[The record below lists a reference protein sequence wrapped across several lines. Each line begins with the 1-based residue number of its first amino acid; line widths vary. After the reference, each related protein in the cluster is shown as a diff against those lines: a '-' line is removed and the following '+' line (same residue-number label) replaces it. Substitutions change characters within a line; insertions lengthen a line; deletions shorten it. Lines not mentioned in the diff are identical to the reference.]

1 MRKLL
6 LTLLTV
12 VMSFTAFAAEPSILY
27 ERGTDTAWSDNDL
40 SEWVNDNANYV
51 SQTIEGGLKMTGT
64 NSGWNSTKELTYTS
78 NSIVTLTATLNG
90 GSATG
95 RTGSYDFIQLG
106 NTKVCMN
113 GQDSNAFI
121 TIGDNETALNGFTR
135 KGDYSVSII
144 VNQATN
150 DVSVTVSGSSSGTAE
165 GKLSEPLPNNVV
177 VGHYKAGKEGYEI
190 SPILKSIKITEEIQE
205 VSLASYTVNY
215 LFEGTTIKT
224 ESGEIAVGAEVSATS
239 PLTIDDQKYYFAD
252 GATTSMTI
260 EAGGDNILNVDM
272 RKAYIYNYTVK
283 NNVND
288 DVKTGSCI
296 EGESVSF
303 PFNRYILDGNGT
315 VWIKDA
321 NKTNPW
327 YGVSFTPDSDGYVET
342 LNYTAT
348 DKTDGIFFSEAEN
361 IEGMS
366 EATGSN
372 ADIRCSN
379 AAGGYASEAIT
390 VCKLKPGDYKVS
402 IGIWGNA
409 GSKFTIKAENDTIL
423 SAETQGYWLET
434 PPEPFTLTSE
444 TDLTFEGADGAHP
457 LDYILITGEVKSI
470 ADYTIKFVDEND
482 VEIKPA
488 VKGSGF
494 VGTAIEI
501 PEEDKKDFIDED
513 GIPYIFDGVEPE
525 TPTIGEEGTTVTV
538 KYHKMSEVK
547 YTVKF
552 VDQDG
557 KEIKEAEERTGDAGA
572 AAAISEEDKKD
583 LVIDGV
589 TYVYASDNTKDL
601 TYDYDGSTV
610 VIISYNKVVDYT
622 IKFVDEK
629 GNDIQA
635 PKTVSGPIGSEITLP
650 ENYLKNIYVDGKRYI
665 FVSNDLASNPTI
677 TAEGTIVTITYRLP
691 EIGEVITILDQTFA
705 TDEPLAE
712 SSEYSWGENLN
723 INGNGLYMT
732 NSGNAANNYED
743 KDFITFSNPIGGE
756 NQEVNISY
764 STYMDNDFGQKYCDF
779 QINYFNSDNEFVF
792 GIHEYIGDITAGN
805 NKTWEKKSY
814 IVTAN
819 ENAEKTFTELPKCNV
834 VKKETIEVNLD
845 IKFSG
850 NNAVIAIG
858 GNSYSAYTAS
868 PCIKSIKLSVT
879 NGSDQG
885 RGLNIKN
892 FVVKT
897 TEVEPITIANYTINY
912 VCDGVSIKEETQ
924 TAEIG
929 SEITLTEAQTSDFF
943 NEDKTVKYIYVSN
956 DAEGKTVASDGS
968 AVVTITYREAAT
980 WNYTVKN
987 NVNSEEI
994 KGTVFEGEPATVA
1007 YHRYILNDGKVYI
1020 KNPGKDTPH
1029 KYTFTPAEDGEEKTL
1044 EYTEYADNGIFFTEG
1059 EDIEGM
1065 TETTKGN
1072 ADVRSS
1078 NGLGGYSSESVN
1090 VCTLKPGQYIVRI
1103 AASGTKDKELTVM
1116 LGEEVFTATTNGSW
1130 SEFSSEEFTVE
1141 ADTELSFEGAAD
1153 GYPLDYIL
1161 ITGTEFGEATGI
1173 EITDKEGQKIE
1184 TLELVSGEEYQLGTA
1199 ITPEHVSDDTVNW
1212 SSADET
1218 VATVDENGKVTA
1230 VANGKKTTIT
1240 ATCGNVSASIV
1251 VKSHALVGD
1260 AKMDGK
1266 VEISDAVDIANY
1278 VVGKK
1283 TVADED
1289 LEFYLK
1295 AANANGDEDGR
1306 ITFADASATVKI
1318 ALDASASASTQSR
1331 IRADY
1336 DESADALVIGRASS
1350 GSRGTVIPVSL
1361 ENAGAYVAFQA
1372 DIILPEGMD
1381 VEVKAADAVAATH
1394 TLMTKKHADNHIRVA
1409 LFNFGGN
1416 TFAAGEAPV
1425 IEIVT
1430 DSFVSASD
1438 IVITDI
1444 IASDAD
1450 ANASVLASKTA
1461 ATNGVA
1467 AIGLDED
1474 APVKVYDINGIY
1486 VSDTME
1492 GLQQGTYIVRQGET
1506 AKTVRIR

>member
-1 MRKLL
+1 MKKLFIMTLAL
-6 LTLLTV
+6 LFCTWVHTR
-12 VMSFTAFAAEPSILY
+12 AE
-27 ERGTDTAWSDNDL
+27 
-40 SEWVNDNANYV
+40 
-51 SQTIEGGLKMTGT
+51 
-64 NSGWNSTKELTYTS
+64 
-78 NSIVTLTATLNG
+78 
-90 GSATG
+90 
-95 RTGSYDFIQLG
+95 
-106 NTKVCMN
+106 
-113 GQDSNAFI
+113 
-121 TIGDNETALNGFTR
+121 
-135 KGDYSVSII
+135 
-144 VNQATN
+144 
-150 DVSVTVSGSSSGTAE
+150 
-165 GKLSEPLPNNVV
+165 
-177 VGHYKAGKEGYEI
+177 
-190 SPILKSIKITEEIQE
+190 
-205 VSLASYTVNY
+205 
-215 LFEGTTIKT
+215 EGTTPATVKMT
-224 ESGEIAVGAEVSATS
+224 YVNFDEPDKAYGEILAGETATS
-239 PLTIDDQKYYFAD
+239 GYNKINKNEVVLANTGWEVNYITYLQVTVPAIQGNITGVTLSFEASGSTDSKR
-252 GATTSMTI
+252 ATTWGLGYNSSVWTSDMTYNTADKSI
-260 EAGGDNILNVDM
+260 TTFGETPSTTTTSKTSFEKLSFDITDVIKNVGENESITLLVYETAPAGGYIKNPSVDITWTTASTYDVTFSETSGTENVTVTVNGSDVTSGASLTDGIYKFTATAYGYKDYTGEFTVAGANLNVEFAM
-272 RKAYIYNYTVK
+272 VPKAKWSYSVK

-288 DVKTGSCI
+288 QVKTGTSF
-296 EGESVSF
+296 EGESVTE
-303 PFNRYILDGNGT
+303 PFSRYILADDGT
-315 VWIKDA
+315 VWMKSVG
-321 NKTNPW
+321 NTSS
-327 YGVSFTPDSDGYVET
+327 YTVSFTPDKDDYEYAIEYSK
-342 LNYTAT
+342 T
-348 DKTDGIFFSEAEN
+348 DITDGIFFKEAEDEYYDG
-361 IEGMS
+361 ILTS
-366 EATGSN
+366 AATAGNRGSN
-372 ADIRCSN
+372 YL
-379 AAGGYASEAIT
+379 GGYGNGVLYT
-390 VCKLKPGDYKVS
+390 LKPGTY
-402 IGIWGNA
+402 NF
-409 GSKFTIKAENDTIL
+409 KFTAFS
-423 SAETQGYWLET
+423 SAKTPATLKLMAGEKEIISVTPGTKFEETSTPSPVDISEET
-434 PPEPFTLTSE
+434 PLTIE
-444 TDLTFEGADGAHP
+444 GTDKNNV

-470 ADYTIKFVDEND
+470 ADYTIKFVDENG

-488 VKGSGF
+488 VTGSGF

-501 PEEDKKDFIDED
+501 PEEDKKDFTDED
-513 GIPYIFDGVEPE
+513 GTPYIFDGVEPE
-525 TPTIGEEGTTVTV
+525 TPTIGEEGTTITV

-552 VDQDG
+552 SDQDG
-557 KEIKEAEERTGDAGA
+557 KEIKEAEERTGDAGSS
-572 AAAISEEDKKD
+572 AAISEEDKKD
-583 LVIDGV
+583 LVIEGV

-601 TYDYDGSTV
+601 TYSYDGSTV
-610 VIISYNKVVDYT
+610 VIITYNKVVDYT

-629 GNDIQA
+629 GNEIKA
-635 PKTVSGPIGSEITLP
+635 PETKSGPIGSEITLP

-705 TDEPLAE
+705 TNELLTE
-712 SSEYSWGENLN
+712 SSEYIWGEDLN

-743 KDFITFSNPIGGE
+743 KDFITFTNPIGGE

-929 SEITLTEAQTSDFF
+929 SEISLTEAQTSNFF
-943 NEDKTVKYIYVSN
+943 NEDETVKYIYVSN
-956 DAEGKTVASDGS
+956 DADGQTVASDGS
-968 AVVTITYREAAT
+968 TVVTITYREAAT

-987 NVNSEEI
+987 NVNADEV
-994 KGTVFEGEPATVA
+994 KGSVLEGEGASVA
-1007 YHRYILNDGKVYI
+1007 FHRYILEDGKVYI
-1020 KNPGKDTPH
+1020 NDPGSRSP
-1029 KYTFTPAEDGEEKTL
+1029 YTYAFTPDKDGYEATI
-1044 EYTEYADNGIFFTEG
+1044 EYKEYVDDAIYFVEA
-1059 EDIEGM
+1059 EDIEGINQ
-1065 TETTKGN
+1065 EFKN
-1072 ADVRSS
+1072 ASARSS
-1078 NGLGGYSSESVN
+1078 YAGGGY
-1090 VCTLKPGQYIVRI
+1090 T
-1103 AASGTKDKELTVM
+1103 
-1116 LGEEVFTATTNGSW
+1116 GEEPVTVYTLQPGTYTVEMASMGGKSGDTDVVYTVKAGEETIIEDISNGSW
-1130 SEFSSEEFTVE
+1130 HKTAKEFTVKTE
-1141 ADTELSFEGAAD
+1141 TELTIVGGTASKPF
-1153 GYPLDYIL
+1153 DYIL

-1184 TLELVSGEEYQLGTA
+1184 TLELVSGEEYQLGAA

-1230 VANGKKTTIT
+1230 IANGKKTTIT

-1251 VKSHALVGD
+1251 VKSHAQVGD

-1266 VEISDAVDIANY
+1266 VEINDAIDIANY

-1283 TVADED
+1283 IVADED
-1289 LEFYLK
+1289 LDFYRK
-1295 AANANGDEDGR
+1295 AANANGDEEGL

-1318 ALDASASASTQSR
+1318 ALDAETSASTQSR

-1336 DESADALVIGRASS
+1336 DESADALVIGRAST

-1416 TFAAGEAPV
+1416 AFAAGEVPV

-1467 AIGLDED
+1467 AIGLDGD